1 MSKRGSETIHDDVD
15 VPAVKKLKVGTAAV
29 AAEKR
34 YEKESVIDAIERH
47 PRADAGELQDY
58 VDYMLNLPTHLLHDF
73 DVWVVALQVDSFH
86 MEILSDYNN
95 LRVHPLI
102 KKLYSHIPG
111 HLFEEENVLGFVTA
125 VIHASKG
132 FCVFVDM
139 EGQNFFKKYMCKV
152 PACFI
157 AWLQASGRIVYE
169 AWLNDWIKGE
179 HFHRGKKWVHDA
191 VFKAVQDFEKNEKCL
206 FKGGFIFDM
215 MHPLCFDTKQKMANA
230 VVISYRKWRMEDSAA
245 NGEGN
250 LMCNML
256 KRDFP
261 HYYHDHTF
269 VSLLMQRYGMA
280 TCAECREFADNF
292 PRHMYRH
299 LTKG

>member
-1 MSKRGSETIHDDVD
+1 MSKRSSETMHDDVD
-15 VPAVKKLKVGTAAV
+15 VPAMKKPKVDTAAV

-34 YEKESVIDAIERH
+34 YEKESVIGAIERH
-47 PRADAGELQDY
+47 LRDETWRLQDL
-58 VDYMLNLPTHLLHDF
+58 VDYVLNLPSHLLHDF
-73 DVWVVALQVDSFH
+73 DVWVVALQADHLKIKTFC
-86 MEILSDYNN
+86 DCNN

-102 KKLYSHIPG
+102 KKLYSHIPKR
-111 HLFEEENVLGFVTA
+111 LLEKQNRLAFATA
-125 VIHASKG
+125 VIRASKG

-139 EGQNFFKKYMCKV
+139 EGQNVFKKLMCRK

-157 AWLQASGRIVYE
+157 VWLQALGPIVYE
-169 AWLNDWIKGE
+169 GWLNDRIKGE
-179 HFHRGKKWVHDA
+179 DFNRGHRWVQDA

-215 MHPLCFDTKQKMANA
+215 MHPLCFDTKEKMANA
-230 VVISYRKWRMEDSAA
+230 VAISYRNWRMEDSAA

-250 LMCNML
+250 LMCSML

-299 LTKG
+299 LTSE